1 MLLSSTQEDTTFIY
15 FLPSHP
21 APTDRHSLPLL
32 FFFCHHLSYQQNS
45 TLIMMILIISDQDWK
60 PHQQTLK
67 RKIKM
72 KIEMPRNM
80 YNKIMRKGRNYPII
94 TNVFCNM
101 VCLLLEAIIK
111 N

>member
-21 APTDRHSLPLL
+21 APTDRHCLPLL

-67 RKIKM
+67 RKNKN
-72 KIEMPRNM
+72 ENRN
-80 YNKIMRKGRNYPII
+80 
-94 TNVFCNM
+94 
-101 VCLLLEAIIK
+101 A
-111 N
+111 